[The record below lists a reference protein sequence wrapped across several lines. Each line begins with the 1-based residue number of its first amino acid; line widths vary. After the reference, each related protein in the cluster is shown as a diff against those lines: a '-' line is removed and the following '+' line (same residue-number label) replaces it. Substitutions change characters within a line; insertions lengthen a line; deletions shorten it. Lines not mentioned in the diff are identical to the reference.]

1 MIVDVHAHLDHVD
14 FKNDLD
20 KVIQRAKKAGVTTI
34 ITNGV
39 NPATNRI
46 SLELAKEYDVVEAAL
61 GIYPVEALAEEVK
74 QVNTGWKVEPF
85 DVDEEIRFIEQQAKN
100 KSIAA
105 IGEIGLDDYSVKGAL
120 EKQIPVFEKL
130 LEVAKKHRLPVIV
143 HSRAA
148 EEKVVG
154 LLEKHKMKKIVLHCF
169 NGSIDLIKR
178 AEKNGYCFSIPPII
192 NRIKHFQELVKEV
205 NISRILT
212 ETDAPYL
219 GPYRGKRNE
228 PAYIA
233 ETIKFIAK
241 LKNMTEE
248 ETKNVLFMNYRNLF
262 AR

>member
-1 MIVDVHAHLDHVD
+1 MIIDVHAHLDHVD

-20 KVIQRAKKAGVTTI
+20 EVIKRAKEAGVTTI

-46 SLELAKEYDVVEAAL
+46 SLELAKKYALVEPAL

-74 QVNTGWKVEPF
+74 QMNTGWKAEPF
-85 DVDEEIRFIEQQAKN
+85 DIDEEIRFIEQQARN
-100 KSIAA
+100 IVA
-105 IGEIGLDDYSVKGAL
+105 IGEIGLDDYSVKGTL
-120 EKQIPVFEKL
+120 DKQIPVFEKL
-130 LEVAKKHRLPVIV
+130 LEVAKKHNLPVLV

-154 LLEKHKMKKIVLHCF
+154 LLEKHKMKKVVLHCF
-169 NGSIDLIKR
+169 NGSIELIKR
-178 AEKNGYCFSIPPII
+178 AEKNGYYFSIPPII
-192 NRIKHFQELVKEV
+192 NRIKHFQDLVKEV
-205 NISRILT
+205 NISRLLT

-228 PAYIA
+228 PSYIP
-233 ETIKFIAK
+233 ETIKIIAK
-241 LKNMTEE
+241 IKNMTEE